1 MTADQT
7 SLTDRDTPESE
18 PMDDDTS
25 SEVTETEAQDTTAE
39 TIDVADTDAA
49 APTAPRRSL
58 AVLLTVV
65 ALAVLLVASAA
76 ATIWLY
82 FASWRPDQA
91 TDEAAKQAAIE
102 AAKTGSVAALSY
114 SPDELDQD
122 LETAKS
128 HMTGDFLDYY
138 TKFTD
143 EVVRKAVADKK
154 VSTVAQVMR
163 AAVSEIQPDHAK
175 VLVFV
180 NQATTSSDR
189 PDPSM
194 SASSVVVTL
203 TKVDGKWLISAFDP
217 V

>member
-1 MTADQT
+1 VTTDQT

-18 PMDDDTS
+18 SMDDDTS
-25 SEVTETEAQDTTAE
+25 SEVTETEAEDSA
-39 TIDVADTDAA
+39 ADTEEAA
-49 APTAPRRSL
+49 AQTASQRSL
-58 AVLLTVV
+58 AVLLTVA
-65 ALAVLLVASAA
+65 ALAVLLVASAGA
-76 ATIWLY
+76 AIWLY

-102 AAKTGSVAALSY
+102 AAKTGTVAALSY
-114 SPDELDQD
+114 SPDELDTD

-128 HMTGDFLDYY
+128 YMTGDFLDYY

-163 AAVSEIQPDHAK
+163 AAVSEIEPDHAK